1 MQSGVDT
8 IAKAKN
14 FATALYNCMTKVIS
28 ILEILAISE
37 LLTGND
43 LSGFH
48 QHAQDAM
55 GSQRVVTITLVNAQG
70 QQLLDTSV
78 PYRTPLLAVVQ
89 M

>member
-1 MQSGVDT
+1 MRSGVDI

-14 FATALYNCMTKVIS
+14 FATAFYNCMTKVIS

-55 GSQRVVTITLVNAQG
+55 ASQRVVTITLVNAQG